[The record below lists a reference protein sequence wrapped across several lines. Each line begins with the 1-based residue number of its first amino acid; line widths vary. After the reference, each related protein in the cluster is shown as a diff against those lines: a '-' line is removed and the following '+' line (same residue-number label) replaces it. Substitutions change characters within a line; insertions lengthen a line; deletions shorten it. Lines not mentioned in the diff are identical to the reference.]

1 MSGEREMPDERELLL
16 RFFSFLFFSFFLSK
30 TQESPAFRCVKRIM
44 KNGVSYNDAE
54 RLALTQAN

>member
-16 RFFSFLFFSFFLSK
+16 RFFSFFLSK
-30 TQESPAFRCVKRIM
+30 TQESPAFGCVKRIM